1 MTYIEY
7 ACYDYSIN
15 EIELSKI
22 ITDAI
27 KLGVSNFA
35 VLPYS
40 VNTIKNINLSNLNNP
55 QINISTPIDF
65 PYGLSDIK
73 TRNFAVAQAIKSG
86 CNTIDLFLP
95 TKIITNRKYDK
106 LREDIKSNLDICI
119 EKNVKLRYILE
130 YRVYSHQILSK
141 VCQILTSLGID
152 TILPSSGTMID
163 DIYDNLIA
171 CQFFLEKNEI
181 KVITNGNIYTEKQAK
196 LVKQTN
202 VHGIRLHHLNSLKL
216 ILDKK
221 I

>member
-1 MTYIEY
+1 MKYIEY

-22 ITDAI
+22 ITDVI
-27 KLGVSNFA
+27 KLGVRNFA

-40 VNTIKNINLSNLNNP
+40 VNTIKNINLSNLDNP
-55 QINISTPIDF
+55 QITISTPVDF
-65 PYGLSDIK
+65 PYGLSDTK
-73 TRNFAVAQAIKSG
+73 TRNFAVAQTIKSG
-86 CNTIDLFLP
+86 CNIIDLFLP

-119 EKNVKLRYILE
+119 EKDVKLRYILE

-171 CQFFLEKNEI
+171 CQFLLEKNEI

-196 LVKQTN
+196 LVKQASI
-202 VHGIRLHHLNSLKL
+202 HGIRVHNLNSLKL